1 MSTVQT
7 SAAPA
12 VFDLAGLPSK
22 ATAEAGFDVRITDPK
37 TGEKTGIRIR
47 VLGADS
53 EAYQRKTREVRK
65 RLLEQLARQGR
76 HELSAEEELEI
87 DLDTLAEVTVGWTVT
102 LKGVPLEFTP
112 QNVRMV
118 YAEWPCVR
126 EEVRMAIHN
135 RANFSPSSAST

>member
-1 MSTVQT
+1 MSAVQT
-7 SAAPA
+7 SAPPA
-12 VFDLAGLPSK
+12 LDLAGLPSK
-22 ATAEAGFDVRITDPK
+22 ATAEAGFEVRITDPK
-37 TGEKTGIRIR
+37 SGEKTGIRIR

-87 DLDTLAEVTVGWTVT
+87 DLETLGEVTTGWTLT
-102 LKGVPLEFTP
+102 LKGQPLEFTP
-112 QNVRMV
+112 PNVRMV

-126 EEVRMAIHN
+126 EEVRMAIHT